1 MKRTK
6 LCQVPGPAEKVR
18 NVSAALAF
26 FLWLLVALGLG
37 CFAGIAKAVVGT
49 VFLDLGIALF
59 VILLIFT
66 GDIGRRLFDRAG
78 LSRSGAKLLFGGTI
92 SVVFLVTYWGWFGT
106 ILQVYPPME
115 AVLGTEN
122 FHVFWE
128 NPKDVVGVIATYF
141 HGVGAK
147 TELAVLSVIYGM
159 TTGSLY
165 ASLPIAQP
173 TGFWL
178 GVLWV
183 GELLFVLGYVFVRFN
198 EEDTSALSAKKD
210 AA

>member
-1 MKRTK
+1 M
-6 LCQVPGPAEKVR
+6 
-18 NVSAALAF
+18 SAALAF

-106 ILQVYPPME
+106 VLQVYPPME

>member
-1 MKRTK
+1 M
-6 LCQVPGPAEKVR
+6 
-18 NVSAALAF
+18 SAALAF
-26 FLWLLVALGLG
+26 FLSFLVALGLG

-106 ILQVYPPME
+106 VLQVYPPME

>member
-1 MKRTK
+1 M
-6 LCQVPGPAEKVR
+6 
-18 NVSAALAF
+18 SAALAF

-106 ILQVYPPME
+106 VLQVYPPME

-165 ASLPIAQP
+165 ASFPIPQL

-178 GVLWV
+178 GALWV
-183 GELLFVLGYVFVRFN
+183 GEVFFILGFIFVRFN
-198 EEDTSALSAKKD
+198 ASDASSFSLSNDTARRE
-210 AA
+210 

>member
-1 MKRTK
+1 M
-6 LCQVPGPAEKVR
+6 
-18 NVSAALAF
+18 SAALAF

-37 CFAGIAKAVVGT
+37 CFAGIAKAVLGT

-106 ILQVYPPME
+106 VLQVYPPME